1 MRFRTYDE
9 AKWFFRQYALEA
21 GFGFNMGNKK
31 PYSRIIRCCCEGS
44 WEFYKKNSDSP
55 WVRNKTSSKFGCM
68 VKMKL
73 SYEYDRYGKLD
84 AAVVDHVN
92 LVHNHLMLSPK
103 VVKNHW

>member
-1 MRFRTYDE
+1 
-9 AKWFFRQYALEA
+9 
-21 GFGFNMGNKK
+21 
-31 PYSRIIRCCCEGS
+31 
-44 WEFYKKNSDSP
+44 
-55 WVRNKTSSKFGCM
+55 M